1 MKHNQKTRKAMAF
14 IISIAMIMSLTAV
27 SSLTAF
33 AADTSKTSSTY
44 SITDATGFVFSDAG
58 ITVTEGAYSGYK
70 IEGTALTIKESG
82 TYVVSGACENGTI
95 VVKKNVTGV
104 TLVLNGLTLS
114 ASATA
119 PITCSKGSEVS
130 IVAAAGTVN
139 DLADDKYNNDDTYTD
154 ETLYPDIENAVVK
167 CKDGSNVTICGKG
180 TINITANGKNG
191 IKGGF
196 DLYEEDEEGN
206 ATSTLL
212 STSSLTIKEVTLNIT
227 ANVNDGLKSDKELNI
242 LSGNITVSAVDD
254 GIKCDYVLNIGAEGA
269 EGPTINV
276 KKSKEGIEA
285 ATLNVYSGNIT
296 VNATDDGVNAANSDL
311 TNYSFSYNQYGG
323 YVYVNVTNGDGI
335 DSNGTINLI
344 GGTLEVYTPSQ
355 GDGDPF
361 DAERGVYF
369 KGATVL
375 AVGHLGMAQGY
386 SASTPYVTF
395 GSAGGMGGFGG
406 MGGQTNLVTAGSTIR
421 ITDASGNELYSA
433 KAVRNASYILF
444 ASSELTTGSTYTLK
458 SGSTTSATST
468 AGTALNGGMGM
479 GGQMPGNMGGNQG
492 RMPGGNQEMTPGNNG
507 GGQTQ
512 QPGNGSGNQ
521 GQVPGNNQQQLPG
534 MNERQDMPQGGRQN
548 GGFLNEN
555 SENNG
560 EMPTPPRMNEETVP
574 GMPDNGIGETPQ
586 FPDENGGFGR
596 PGFNVNGEMPSHSD
610 INGEMPE
617 LPDGEFP
624 PQMQEN
630 ENGEAAPQMPGNGE
644 APERPAKSG
653 EASVTAEEQEATAET
668 AQSANWFMSIIYAI
682 RDFFR
687 SLFG

>member
-1 MKHNQKTRKAMAF
+1 MNGNDYFDPRLTPSVSRLKPYYRFKEALKMKHNQKTRKATAF

-27 SSLTAF
+27 SSVTAF

-82 TYVVSGACENGTI
+82 TYVVSGACANGSI

-119 PITCSKGSEVS
+119 PITCSKGSEVC
-130 IVAAAGTVN
+130 IVASAGTVN
-139 DLADDKYNNDDTYTD
+139 DLADDKYNNDDVYTD
-154 ETLYPDIENAVVK
+154 ETLYPDIENAVIK
-167 CKDGSNVTICGKG
+167 CKDGSNVTICGTG
-180 TINITANGKNG
+180 TINITSNGKNG
-191 IKGGF
+191 IKGGY
-196 DLYEEDEEGN
+196 DLYEEDEDGN

-254 GIKCDYVLNIGAEGA
+254 GIKCDYVLNIGTEGA
-269 EGPTINV
+269 EGPTVNV

-355 GDGDPF
+355 GDGDPL
-361 DAERGVYF
+361 DAERGTYF

-375 AVGHLGMAQGY
+375 AVGHLGMVQGY
-386 SASTPYVTF
+386 SAATPYVTF

-406 MGGQTNLVTAGSTIR
+406 MGGNASNLVTAGNAIQV
-421 ITDASGNELYSA
+421 TDASGNVLYSA
-433 KAVRNASYILF
+433 KAVRSASYILF
-444 ASSELTTGSTYTLK
+444 ASSELTTGSSYTLK
-458 SGSTTSATST
+458 NGSAAAATST
-468 AGTALNGGMGM
+468 AGTTSTGGM
-479 GGQMPGNMGGNQG
+479 GGQMPGNMGGSQKM
-492 RMPGGNQEMTPGNNG
+492 MPGGG
-507 GGQTQ
+507 
-512 QPGNGSGNQ
+512 GNQ
-521 GQVPGNNQQQLPG
+521 RQMPGSRG
-534 MNERQDMPQGGRQN
+534 
-548 GGFLNEN
+548 
-555 SENNG
+555 SV
-560 EMPTPPRMNEETVP
+560 PTPP
-574 GMPDNGIGETPQ
+574 GK
-586 FPDENGGFGR
+586 NGGMNQTPDMSGNDR
-596 PGFNVNGEMPSHSD
+596 GVPNGQGNP
-610 INGEMPE
+610 PA
-617 LPDGEFP
+617 LPDGETP
-624 PQMQEN
+624 PEAP
-630 ENGEAAPQMPGNGE
+630 ENGDGTFQPQMPGNGE
-644 APERPAKSG
+644 RQERADNGGETSNAQPEFRTESG
-653 EASVTAEEQEATAET
+653 AAEQPEE
-668 AQSANWFMSIIYAI
+668 SPNWFMSVIYAVI
-682 RDFFR
+682 NFFR
-687 SLFG
+687 SLFGI

>member
-1 MKHNQKTRKAMAF
+1 MKHNQKTRKTMAF
-14 IISIAMIMSLTAV
+14 IISIAMIMSLMAV
-27 SSLTAF
+27 SSVTAF

-44 SITDATGFVFSDAG
+44 SITDATAFVFTDSG

-82 TYVVSGACENGTI
+82 TYVVSGACANGTI

-119 PITCSKGSEVS
+119 PITCNKESEVS

-139 DLADDKYNNDDTYTD
+139 NLADDKYNNDDTYTD
-154 ETLYPDIENAVVK
+154 ETLYPDIENAVIK

-254 GIKCDYVLNIGAEGA
+254 GIKCDYVMNIGTDGTA
-269 EGPTINV
+269 GPTINV

-296 VNATDDGVNAANSDL
+296 VNATDDGINAANSDL
-311 TNYSFSYNQYGG
+311 TGYSFSYNQYGG
-323 YVYVNVTNGDGI
+323 TVYVNVTNGDGI

-344 GGTLEVYTPSQ
+344 GGTIEVYTPSQ

-361 DAERGVYF
+361 DAERGTYF

-386 SASTPYVTF
+386 SATTPYVTF

-406 MGGQTNLVTAGSTIR
+406 MGGQTNLVTAGSAIQ
-421 ITDASGNELYSA
+421 ITDASGNVLYSA

-444 ASSELTTGSTYTLK
+444 ASSKLTTGSSYSLK
-458 SGSTTSATST
+458 SGTTNSATST
-468 AGTALNGGMGM
+468 AGTASSGGMSS
-479 GGQMPGNMGGNQG
+479 QMPGNMGGNQG

-507 GGQTQ
+507 GGQNQ

-521 GQVPGNNQQQLPG
+521 GQVPG

-548 GGFLNEN
+548 GGFPNEN
-555 SENNG
+555 PENNG
-560 EMPTPPRMNEETVP
+560 EMPTPPEMNEGTVP

-596 PGFNVNGEMPSHSD
+596 PGFNVNGEMPSPPD
-610 INGEMPE
+610 MNGEMPE

-630 ENGEAAPQMPGNGE
+630 ENGEADPQTPGNGE
-644 APERPAKSG
+644 RPERPAKSG
-653 EASVTAEEQEATAET
+653 EASVTAEEQEATAEP

-687 SLFG
+687 SLFGYKAITN

>member
-1 MKHNQKTRKAMAF
+1 MKQNQKTRKALA
-14 IISIAMIMSLTAV
+14 IVISIVMIVSLMAV
-27 SSLTAF
+27 SSVTAF
-33 AADTSKTSSTY
+33 AAGTQASSSTY
-44 SITDATGFVFSDAG
+44 SITDATGFVFSDTD

-82 TYVVSGACENGTI
+82 TYVVSGACANGTI

-119 PITCSKGSEVS
+119 PITCNKGSEVS

-139 DLADDKYNNDDTYTD
+139 NLADDKYNNDDTYTD
-154 ETLYPDIENAVVK
+154 ETLYPDIENAVIK
-167 CKDGSNVTICGKG
+167 CKDGSNVTICGTG

-191 IKGGF
+191 IKGGY

-242 LSGNITVSAVDD
+242 LSGKITVSAVDD
-254 GIKCDYVLNIGAEGA
+254 GIKCDYVMNIGAEGTD
-269 EGPTINV
+269 GPTINV
-276 KKSKEGIEA
+276 KKATEGIEA

-296 VNATDDGVNAANSDL
+296 VNATDDGINAANSDL
-311 TNYSFSYNQYGG
+311 TGYSFSYNQYGG
-323 YVYVNVTNGDGI
+323 TVYIDVTNGDGI

-344 GGTLEVYTPSQ
+344 GGTIEVYTPSQ

-386 SASTPYVTF
+386 SAATPYVTF
-395 GSAGGMGGFGG
+395 GSTGGMGGFGG
-406 MGGQTNLVTAGSTIR
+406 MGGQTNLVTAGSTIQV
-421 ITDASGNELYSA
+421 TDPSGNVLYSA

-458 SGSTTSATST
+458 SGSTTSATSS
-468 AGTALNGGMGM
+468 AGTASSGGMSS
-479 GGQMPGNMGGNQG
+479 QMPGNMDGNQG
-492 RMPGGNQEMTPGNNG
+492 RMPGGSQEMTPGNNG
-507 GGQTQ
+507 GSQTQ

-548 GGFLNEN
+548 GGFPNEN
-555 SENNG
+555 PENNG
-560 EMPTPPRMNEETVP
+560 EMPTPPEMNEGTVP

-596 PGFNVNGEMPSHSD
+596 PGFSVNGEMPSPPD
-610 INGEMPE
+610 ITGEMPE

-624 PQMQEN
+624 PQIQEN
-630 ENGEAAPQMPGNGE
+630 ENGEADPQTPGNGE
-644 APERPAKSG
+644 RPERPAKSG
-653 EASVTAEEQEATAET
+653 EASVTAEEQEATAEP